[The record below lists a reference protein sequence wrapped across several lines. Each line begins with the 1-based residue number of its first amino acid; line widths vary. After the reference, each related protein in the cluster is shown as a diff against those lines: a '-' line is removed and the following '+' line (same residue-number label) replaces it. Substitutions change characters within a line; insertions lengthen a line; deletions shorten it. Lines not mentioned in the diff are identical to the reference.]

1 MEKNMKSIHATLIA
15 LTAFALTTVS
25 TTCLA
30 AADDDNAKLNKLIAN
45 YAARLDVG
53 TISLNWNEQ
62 AEVKKIRALPD
73 IKRTAAIL
81 ATIWN
86 LSSND
91 ETIFSD
97 MKTNDY
103 QVLVSM
109 LTRIHSYTFLS
120 NLTAASA
127 NDLLLNE
134 YLNQEVA
141 ELKQVF
147 AKKNTVTAYMQ
158 ARKIR
163 DDRQAVLLKDQ
174 KFVNELVKYRAGKE
188 PVTKTLAN
196 ATTMLALLE
205 ACTANVELCLKM
217 ESP

>member
-1 MEKNMKSIHATLIA
+1 MKSVHAVFIA
-15 LTAFALTTVS
+15 LVAIALTTVPAAS
-25 TTCLA
+25 N
-30 AADDDNAKLNKLIAN
+30 AADDDNVKLNKLIAN
-45 YAARLDVG
+45 YAARLDVN

-62 AEVKKIRALPD
+62 AEVKKLRALPD

-91 ETIFSD
+91 ETIFSN
-97 MKTNDY
+97 MKSNDY

-127 NDLLLNE
+127 NDVLLKE

-141 ELKQVF
+141 DLKQVF
-147 AKKNTVTAYMQ
+147 AKKNSVTAYMQ
-158 ARKIR
+158 ARKMR
-163 DDRQAVLLKDQ
+163 DDKQAALLKDQ
-174 KFVNELVKYRAGKE
+174 KFVSELVKYRAGKE
-188 PVTKTLAN
+188 TVTKSLAN
-196 ATTMLALLE
+196 TTTMLALLE

>member
-1 MEKNMKSIHATLIA
+1 MKSVHAVFIA
-15 LTAFALTTVS
+15 LVAIAMTATPAM
-25 TTCLA
+25 CA
-30 AADDDNAKLNKLIAN
+30 AADEDNVKLNKLIAN
-45 YAARLDVG
+45 YAARLDVN

-62 AEVKKIRALPD
+62 AEVKKLRALPD

-86 LSSND
+86 LASND
-91 ETIFSD
+91 ETIFSN
-97 MKTNDY
+97 MKSNDY

-127 NDLLLNE
+127 NDVLLKE

-141 ELKQVF
+141 DLKQVF
-147 AKKNTVTAYMQ
+147 AKKNSVTAYMQ
-158 ARKIR
+158 ARKMR
-163 DDRQAVLLKDQ
+163 DDKQAALLKDQ
-174 KFVNELVKYRAGKE
+174 KFVSELVKYRAGKE
-188 PVTKTLAN
+188 TVTKSLAN
-196 ATTMLALLE
+196 TTTMLALLE

>member
-1 MEKNMKSIHATLIA
+1 MKPVHAAFIA
-15 LTAFALTTVS
+15 LVAIALTTVPAAS
-25 TTCLA
+25 N
-30 AADDDNAKLNKLIAN
+30 AADDDNVKLNKLIAN
-45 YAARLDVG
+45 YATRLDVN

-62 AEVKKIRALPD
+62 AEVKKLRTLPD

-91 ETIFSD
+91 DTIFSN

-109 LTRIHSYTFLS
+109 LTRIHSYTFLA

-127 NDLLLNE
+127 NDVLLKE

-141 ELKQVF
+141 DLKQVF
-147 AKKNTVTAYMQ
+147 AKKNSVTAYMQ
-158 ARKIR
+158 ARKMR
-163 DDRQAVLLKDQ
+163 DDRQAALLKDQ

-188 PVTKTLAN
+188 TVTKSLAN
-196 ATTMLALLE
+196 TTTMLALIE

>member
-1 MEKNMKSIHATLIA
+1 MKSVHAIFIA
-15 LTAFALTTVS
+15 LVAIASTTVPAAS
-25 TTCLA
+25 N
-30 AADDDNAKLNKLIAN
+30 AADDDNVKLNKLIAN
-45 YAARLDVG
+45 YAARLDVN

-62 AEVKKIRALPD
+62 AEVKKLRALPD

-91 ETIFSD
+91 ETIFSN

-127 NDLLLNE
+127 NDVLLKE

-141 ELKQVF
+141 DLKQVF
-147 AKKNTVTAYMQ
+147 AKKNSVTAYMQ
-158 ARKIR
+158 ARKMR
-163 DDRQAVLLKDQ
+163 DDRQAALLKDQ

-188 PVTKTLAN
+188 TLIRSLAN
-196 ATTMLALLE
+196 TTTMLALLE